1 MKNIITNCP
10 LCEEHSLHLIGKNES
25 QLMQCVWCGYV
36 SSTKFIGTKE
46 KNEEYKKLPKEMKEW
61 SKEAINRIWIPSLFT
76 LPDGMIY
83 PENENGEMKWRL
95 AELVEIPEKEQ
106 KNYPVEGQ
114 TDKFYDKRY
123 QTEKPKKYD
132 NFYEV
137 MAIVNE
143 KAKNKAKM
151 EEQTKSV
158 EVKLPKL
165 KKG

>member
-61 SKEAINRIWIPSLFT
+61 SKEAINRIWIPSMIT
-76 LPDGMIY
+76 LPFGTIY
-83 PENENGEMKWRL
+83 PIKIDTVMKWAC
-95 AELVEIPEKEQ
+95 AEMVDIPEENR

-114 TDKFYDKRY
+114 EGKFHTKMYD
-123 QTEKPKKYD
+123 TIS
-132 NFYEV
+132 N
-137 MAIVNE
+137 
-143 KAKNKAKM
+143 
-151 EEQTKSV
+151 
-158 EVKLPKL
+158 
-165 KKG
+165 